1 MGVSVAR
8 PAWPQRIE
16 KGQGAE
22 VRAMEL
28 FRAARWSVLPYGEA
42 RPNAPVAPLQTPV
55 GPIRPCDLAA
65 YPPGGRPPYAVE
77 VKQKEALT
85 WLGGYGLD
93 HSEDGAAD
101 CWKQLML
108 HDLYAGPV
116 LLVIVDPVKDVV
128 LCATVRMLSDPG
140 PHLSGNGRV
149 WYWPVDAFMPLAHFL
164 RL

>member
-1 MGVSVAR
+1 MGVTFAR

-55 GPIRPCDLAA
+55 GQVRPCDLLA

-77 VKQKEALT
+77 VKRKEELNR
-85 WLGGYGLD
+85 LGGYGLD
-93 HSEDGAAD
+93 CSDDAAKD
-101 CWKQLML
+101 CWKPLLL
-108 HDLYAGPV
+108 HERYAGPV
-116 LLVIVDPVKDVV
+116 LLVIVDPEKDAV
-128 LCATVRMLSDPG
+128 LCATVRMLSDP
-140 PHLSGNGRV
+140 
-149 WYWPVDAFMPLAHFL
+149 
-164 RL
+164 